1 LNPGA
6 FGRTTKGK
14 RGKEVDIQ
22 KEIGEDPA
30 QWAVSKNPRVSPS
43 SAKGPNKSKTEDE
56 PVRGNP
62 YGAVVAPSR
71 KAYLG
76 ESESGTR
83 VDLVAGNVVGA
94 PTIAVSCE
102 EFLSLCNPKGGLE
115 SDGDYIKFWL
125 AIPPVV
131 ERMRASF
138 RVICSN

>member
-1 LNPGA
+1 M
-6 FGRTTKGK
+6 TKGK

-22 KEIGEDPA
+22 KGIGENPT
-30 QWAVSKNPRVSPS
+30 QGAVSKNPGMSPP

-56 PVRGNP
+56 PIRGNP
-62 YGAVVAPSR
+62 HGAVVAPSR
-71 KAYLG
+71 ESDLG

-83 VDLVAGNVVGA
+83 VDLVADNVVGA

-102 EFLSLCNPKGGLE
+102 EFLSLCDPRGGLE